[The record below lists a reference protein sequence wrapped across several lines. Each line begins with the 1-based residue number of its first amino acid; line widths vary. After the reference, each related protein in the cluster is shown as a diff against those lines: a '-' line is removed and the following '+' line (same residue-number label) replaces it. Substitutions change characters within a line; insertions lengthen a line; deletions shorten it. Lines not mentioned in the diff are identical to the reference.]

1 MPVRGRRM
9 SLVRRAALTREIVAT
24 YRRARRLMRSLD
36 LARALAVLREEP
48 RPPAGDVAAEHG
60 DQRFAAVRIGRAVI
74 LVLGRLPAD
83 RRCLIRSLV
92 VSSMLAR
99 RGIPARLVLGVRPD
113 ADDPFLAHAW
123 VEHAGLPVIPDEGY
137 NRLHTL

>member
-9 SLVRRAALTREIVAT
+9 SLAKRAALTGEIIGT
-24 YRRARRLMRSLD
+24 YRRARRLHGPSILPRRWRRSGRKP
-36 LARALAVLREEP
+36 A
-48 RPPAGDVAAEHG
+48 PPAKQITADPGA
-60 DQRFAAVRIGRAVI
+60 RLFAAVRIGRAVI

-99 RGIPARLVLGVRPD
+99 RQIPARLVLGVRPD

-123 VEHAGLPVIPDEGY
+123 VEHAGVPVIPHEGY
-137 NRLHTL
+137 SRLHDL

>member
-9 SLVRRAALTREIVAT
+9 SLAKRAALTGEILGT
-24 YRRARRLMRSLD
+24 YRRARRLMRSVD
-36 LARALAVLREEP
+36 LAEALASLREGP
-48 RPPAGDVAAEHG
+48 APPAKQITADPE
-60 DQRFAAVRIGRAVI
+60 DRLFAAVRIGRAVM

-99 RGIPARLVLGVRPD
+99 RQIPARLVLGVRPD
-113 ADDPFLAHAW
+113 ADEPFLAHAW
-123 VEHAGLPVIPDEGY
+123 VEHAGVPVIPHEGY
-137 NRLHTL
+137 SRLHDL